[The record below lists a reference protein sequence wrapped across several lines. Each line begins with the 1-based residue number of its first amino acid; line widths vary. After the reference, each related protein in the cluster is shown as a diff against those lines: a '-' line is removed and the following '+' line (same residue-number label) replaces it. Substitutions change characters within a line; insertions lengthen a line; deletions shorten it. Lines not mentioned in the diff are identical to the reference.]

1 MANELEKERRRL
13 LDPVDRISEIL
24 FGLIMAVTIVG
35 SLSAATAGRNDV
47 RTVLWGAL
55 GCNLAWGL
63 VDAIMYLV
71 RLATERARNAERSI
85 LVPRHFVEALG
96 VFVAVVVATFP
107 VVVPFMVLDD
117 VAHAMRVARA
127 ITLAMLF
134 VAGFALGRYAGY
146 AHPVRTGLLMSAF
159 GAVVIAVVMA
169 LGG

>member
-1 MANELEKERRRL
+1 MNFKYALRSIRKN
-13 LDPVDRISEIL
+13 P
-24 FGLIMAVTIVG
+24 LIMAVTIVG

-71 RLATERARNAERSI
+71 RLATERARNAECSI